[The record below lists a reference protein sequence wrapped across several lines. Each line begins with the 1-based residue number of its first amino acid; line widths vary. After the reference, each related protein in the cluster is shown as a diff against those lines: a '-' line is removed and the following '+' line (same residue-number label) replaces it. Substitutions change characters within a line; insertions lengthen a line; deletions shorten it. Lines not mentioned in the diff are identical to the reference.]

1 MANGACQ
8 PHRAQRTILIKKANH
23 AKNGFEFDQQPR
35 NCGIVKVDFALL
47 NCLNDRWG
55 KRVRI
60 NLQPEGQRLLW
71 REFVDS
77 FVQPELAA
85 PELLVTEGVKSGRF
99 AALVES
105 FLANSF
111 LRFQE
116 NWSLIFVSS
125 VCQL

>member
-23 AKNGFEFDQQPR
+23 AKNGFEFDQQSR

-85 PELLVTEGVKSGRF
+85 PERLVTEGVKAEG
-99 AALVES
+99 LPP
-105 FLANSF
+105 LLDHF
-111 LRFQE
+111 LRIPFCA
-116 NWSLIFVSS
+116 SKKTGA
-125 VCQL
+125 